1 MMTNNWFVIT
11 GGPSTGKS
19 KLIKEFENLGY
30 KTVPEVA
37 RTVIDEAISK
47 GATAEEYRRDEKKFQ
62 YEVANLKAEIEKNL
76 DSNEIVFFDRG
87 MQDTMAYLKYYDFE
101 IDKTIKSYLEKS
113 KYQKVFILEPL
124 ERFKEDYARVESPEF
139 SSKIYTFLIDAY
151 KEYGMVPISVPDIGL
166 NNRLQFIIDK
176 IEIGRK

>member
-1 MMTNNWFVIT
+1 MTNNWFVIT

-19 KLIKEFENLGY
+19 KLIKEFAKLGY
-30 KTVPEVA
+30 KTVPEAA
-37 RTVIDEAISK
+37 RTIIDEAMTR
-47 GATAEEYRRDEKKFQ
+47 GTTAEEYRQDEKKFQ
-62 YEVANLKAEIEKNL
+62 YEVAELKAEIEKNL

-87 MQDTMAYLKYYDFE
+87 MQDTTAYLEYYGFE
-101 IDKTIKSYLEKS
+101 INKRIRGFLEKS

-139 SSKIYTFLIDAY
+139 SNQIYQYLVKAY
-151 KEYGMVPISVPDIGL
+151 EEYNMEPISVPDIGL

-176 IEIGRK
+176 TGIGRK